1 MLSLVFFK
9 LQYASEANSTN
20 HSKHFH
26 YIFFKL
32 RWQQETAKLQIRKPM
47 TRSELEQKENKQI
60 HLLLF
65 YKQKKQRKS
74 GSSYEVNLHP

>member
-1 MLSLVFFK
+1 MHLK
-9 LQYASEANSTN
+9 LIQQTTPNT
-20 HSKHFH
+20 FH

-32 RWQQETAKLQIRKPM
+32 RWQQETAKMQIRKPM

-65 YKQKKQRKS
+65 YKQRNKERVDHLMK
-74 GSSYEVNLHP
+74 

>member
-1 MLSLVFFK
+1 MPSLVFSK
-9 LQYASEANSTN
+9 IQYASEANSTS

-32 RWQQETAKLQIRKPM
+32 RWQQETAKMQIRKPM

-65 YKQKKQRKS
+65 YKQRNKERVDHLMK
-74 GSSYEVNLHP
+74 